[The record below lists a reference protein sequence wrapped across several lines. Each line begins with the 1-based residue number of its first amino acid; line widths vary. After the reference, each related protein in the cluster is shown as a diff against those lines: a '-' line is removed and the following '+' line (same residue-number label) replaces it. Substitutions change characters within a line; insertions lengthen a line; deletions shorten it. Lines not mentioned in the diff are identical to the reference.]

1 MGFGI
6 TSSSKASTWMLTTTT
21 NTSTDFVGKGKVQKT
36 MANYVFPVM
45 GLGSSIVVATCSLW
59 KLVTT
64 VIAYT
69 SEFFWKI
76 IIVTSTSLLVSWSY
90 L

>member
-1 MGFGI
+1 
-6 TSSSKASTWMLTTTT
+6 
-21 NTSTDFVGKGKVQKT
+21 